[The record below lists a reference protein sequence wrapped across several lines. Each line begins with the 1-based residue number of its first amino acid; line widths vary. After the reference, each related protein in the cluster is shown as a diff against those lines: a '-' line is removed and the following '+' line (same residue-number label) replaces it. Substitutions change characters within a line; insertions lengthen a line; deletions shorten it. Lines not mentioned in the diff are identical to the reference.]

1 MPKYISLIL
10 LIVLSNAQDDIFH
23 IELTNERNYPVFIN
37 ATGDYNIKAGK
48 TQRVFKVNGI
58 TNNSK
63 IERIEWRTK
72 NAFSWNDGTRSE
84 DFPVVNSLTYTK
96 KGVGTSM
103 VGLLP
108 EMKGS
113 TVSIYGLYKG
123 QIDSVKIH
131 IQ

>member
-1 MPKYISLIL
+1 MLKYMPLFL
-10 LIVLSNAQDDIFH
+10 LIVFSNSQDNSFH
-23 IELTNERNYPVFIN
+23 IELTNERDYPVFIN
-37 ATGDYNIKAGK
+37 ETGDYNIKAGK

-63 IERIEWRTK
+63 VERIDWKTK

-96 KGVGTSM
+96 KGIGTSM

-113 TVSIYGLYKG
+113 TVSIYGFYKG
-123 QIDSVKIH
+123 QIDSIKIH

>member
-1 MPKYISLIL
+1 MLKYMPLFL
-10 LIVLSNAQDDIFH
+10 LIVFSNAQDNSFH
-23 IELTNERNYPVFIN
+23 IELTNERDYPVFIN
-37 ATGDYNIKAGK
+37 ETGDYNIKAGK

-63 IERIEWRTK
+63 VERIDWKTK

>member
-1 MPKYISLIL
+1 MSKYISLIL

-72 NAFSWNDGTRSE
+72 NAFSWNDGTKSE

-96 KGVGTSM
+96 NGVGTSM

>member
-23 IELTNERNYPVFIN
+23 IELTNERNYPVFVN
-37 ATGDYNIKAGK
+37 ATGEYNIKAGK

-58 TNNSK
+58 TNKSK

-84 DFPVVNSLTYTK
+84 NFPVVNSLTYTK

-113 TVSIYGLYKG
+113 TVSIYGFYKG
-123 QIDSVKIH
+123 EIDSVKIH

>member
-1 MPKYISLIL
+1 MSKYISLIL

-23 IELTNERNYPVFIN
+23 VELTNERNYPVFIN

>member
-1 MPKYISLIL
+1 MSKYIPLIL
-10 LIVLSNAQDDIFH
+10 LIVFSNAQDDIFH

>member
-1 MPKYISLIL
+1 MSKYIPLIL
-10 LIVLSNAQDDIFH
+10 LFVLSNAQDDIFH

-96 KGVGTSM
+96 NGVGTSM

>member
-1 MPKYISLIL
+1 MSKYIPLIL
-10 LIVLSNAQDDIFH
+10 LFVLSNAQDDIFH

-72 NAFSWNDGTRSE
+72 NAFSWNDGTKSE

-96 KGVGTSM
+96 NGVGTSM

>member
-72 NAFSWNDGTRSE
+72 NAFSWNDGTKSE

-96 KGVGTSM
+96 NGVGTSM

>member
-1 MPKYISLIL
+1 MSKYIPLIL

>member
-37 ATGDYNIKAGK
+37 AKGDYNIKAGK

-72 NAFSWNDGTRSE
+72 NAFSWNDGTKSE

-96 KGVGTSM
+96 NGVGTSM

>member
-1 MPKYISLIL
+1 MSKYIPLIL

-37 ATGDYNIKAGK
+37 GTGDYNIKAGK

-72 NAFSWNDGTRSE
+72 NAFSWNDGTKSE

-96 KGVGTSM
+96 NGVGTSM

-113 TVSIYGLYKG
+113 TVSIYGFYKG

>member
-1 MPKYISLIL
+1 MLKYMPLFL
-10 LIVLSNAQDDIFH
+10 LIVFSNAQDNSFH
-23 IELTNERNYPVFIN
+23 IELTNERDYPVFIN
-37 ATGDYNIKAGK
+37 ETGDYNIKAGK

-63 IERIEWRTK
+63 VERIDWKTK

-84 DFPVVNSLTYTK
+84 DFPVVNSSTYTK
-96 KGVGTSM
+96 NGVGSSF

-113 TVSIYGLYKG
+113 VVIIYGFYQEKS
-123 QIDSVKIH
+123 DSVKIYV
-131 IQ
+131 Q

>member
-1 MPKYISLIL
+1 MSKYIPLIL

-72 NAFSWNDGTRSE
+72 NAFSWNDGTKSE

-96 KGVGTSM
+96 NGVGTSM

>member
-1 MPKYISLIL
+1 MLKYMPLFL
-10 LIVLSNAQDDIFH
+10 LIVFSNSQDNSFH
-23 IELTNERNYPVFIN
+23 IELTNERDYPVFIN
-37 ATGDYNIKAGK
+37 ETGDYNIKAGK

-63 IERIEWRTK
+63 VERIDWKTK

-96 KGVGTSM
+96 KGIGTSM

-113 TVSIYGLYKG
+113 TVSIYGFYKG

>member
-10 LIVLSNAQDDIFH
+10 LIALSNAQDDIFH

-37 ATGDYNIKAGK
+37 AKGDYNIKAGR

-72 NAFSWNDGTRSE
+72 NAFSWNDGTRSV
-84 DFPVVNSLTYTK
+84 DFPVVKCNIYK
-96 KGVGTSM
+96 KRFGSSM

-113 TVSIYGLYKG
+113 TVSIYGFYKG
-123 QIDSVKIH
+123 QIDSVRIH

>member
-1 MPKYISLIL
+1 MSKYIPLIL

-37 ATGDYNIKAGK
+37 AKGDYNIKAGK
-48 TQRVFKVNGI
+48 TQRVLKVNGI

-63 IERIEWRTK
+63 MERIDWKTE
-72 NAFSWNDGTRSE
+72 NAFTWNDGTRSE

-113 TVSIYGLYKG
+113 TVSIYGFYKG

>member
-10 LIVLSNAQDDIFH
+10 LIALSNAQDDIFH

-37 ATGDYNIKAGK
+37 AKGDYNIKAGR

-72 NAFSWNDGTRSE
+72 NAFSWNDGTRSV
-84 DFPVVNSLTYTK
+84 DFPVVKSLTYTK

-113 TVSIYGLYKG
+113 TVSIYGFYKG
-123 QIDSVKIH
+123 QIDSVRIH

>member
-1 MPKYISLIL
+1 MSLIL
-10 LIVLSNAQDDIFH
+10 FIVLSNAQDDIFH

-72 NAFSWNDGTRSE
+72 NAFSWNDGTKSE

-96 KGVGTSM
+96 NGVGTSM

>member
-1 MPKYISLIL
+1 MSKYIPLIL
-10 LIVLSNAQDDIFH
+10 LFVLSNAQDDIFH

-72 NAFSWNDGTRSE
+72 NAFSWNDGTKSE

>member
-1 MPKYISLIL
+1 MSKYMSLIL

-84 DFPVVNSLTYTK
+84 NFPVVNSLTYTK

-113 TVSIYGLYKG
+113 TVSIYGFYKG

>member
-1 MPKYISLIL
+1 MLKYMPLFL
-10 LIVLSNAQDDIFH
+10 LIVFSNAQDNSFH
-23 IELTNERNYPVFIN
+23 IELTNERDYPVYVN
-37 ATGDYNIKAGK
+37 EAGDYNIKAGK

-63 IERIEWRTK
+63 VERIDWKTK

-113 TVSIYGLYKG
+113 TVSIYGFYKDKV
-123 QIDSVKIH
+123 DSVKIH

>member
-1 MPKYISLIL
+1 MSKYAPLFL
-10 LIVLSNAQDDIFH
+10 LIVFSNAQDDSFH
-23 IELTNERNYPVFIN
+23 IELTNERDYPVYVN
-37 ATGDYNIKAGK
+37 EAGDYNIKAGK

-63 IERIEWRTK
+63 VERIDWKTK

-113 TVSIYGLYKG
+113 TVSIYGFYKG

>member
-1 MPKYISLIL
+1 MLKYVPLIL
-10 LIVLSNAQDDIFH
+10 FTVFSNAKDHTFH
-23 IELTNERNYPVFIN
+23 IELTNERDYPVYIN
-37 ATGDYNIKAGK
+37 ENGDYNIKAGK

-63 IERIEWRTK
+63 IERIDWKTK

-113 TVSIYGLYKG
+113 TVFIYGFYKG

-131 IQ
+131 VQ